1 MYICDGKKNIRNM
14 LEGDRVV
21 GDVRLCVCFGNNK
34 HIMAMLTQ
42 IKDNVKNTQKKD
54 KVEVGY
60 D

>member
-1 MYICDGKKNIRNM
+1 M

-42 IKDNVKNTQKKD
+42 IKDNVKNIQKKD